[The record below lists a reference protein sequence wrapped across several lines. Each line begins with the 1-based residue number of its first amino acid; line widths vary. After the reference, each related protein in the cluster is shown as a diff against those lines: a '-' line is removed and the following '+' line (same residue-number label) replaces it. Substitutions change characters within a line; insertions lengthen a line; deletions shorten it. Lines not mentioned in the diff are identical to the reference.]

1 MGHYKGY
8 TEKDFE
14 ALLELLSK
22 IKGKFLLS
30 SYPSPLLEK
39 YTKKHKWFT
48 QKVEM
53 TVTVPLNRE
62 AKPKMKTEVLTAN
75 YKIIGQEK

>member
-14 ALLELLSK
+14 NLLQLLSK

-30 SYPSPLLEK
+30 SYPSEILEK
-39 YTKKHKWFT
+39 YTKKYKWST
-48 QKVEM
+48 QKIEM
-53 TVTVPLNRE
+53 PVTIHINRGL
-62 AKPKMKTEVLTAN
+62 KPKVKTEVLTAN
-75 YKIIGQEK
+75 YEI